1 VDESNEQD
9 RWKLFLTAF
18 QSHHEK
24 LTKLQADAAVEQ
36 VKLEKEESSKIT
48 SESIHDGFNSGF
60 VNRASSLGD
69 KRTTNK
75 VTSIE
80 QINPNVK
87 PPSDAVSSG
96 VEADVE
102 DESEVDG
109 SIKPSAIGYDFA
121 KISIGDY
128 RKCLEF
134 ISEYPDVVSQKE
146 ENGLLIEAFNSQLD
160 GKSEYAQQC
169 VHQALLLQ
177 YCRQLGR
184 DGVALFFKRI
194 STQGHQA
201 QEVFQKDVK
210 ETYEKLRNRARELAE
225 ERATNPEGVGV
236 ETIQLQAVE
245 PGTSININ
253 VPPSNSDD
261 PATQDSRKVFESFPP
276 GLQRAL
282 ESGNLDEVNKVLAKM
297 SVEEAEEIVG
307 MLGEGG
313 MLSLEQG
320 IIDSTTEEGRAKI
333 EQLEKAAVAKK
344 EAEESGELEDIYEFD
359 EDDNED
365 LPVEGQ
371 HE

>member
-1 VDESNEQD
+1 MIHEERQKRKQQIGDLKAQRIINDELLRRIGLLVEALQKRSEAVNSVDEQIFKTMMEITVNSQAIDKPPALSNYQHPRAKEPQPTYTQMMAGLVDQVKKEVDESNEQD
-9 RWKLFLTAF
+9 RWKLFFTAF
-18 QSHHEK
+18 QSHHER
-24 LTKLQADAAVEQ
+24 LAKLQADVAVEQ

-60 VNRASSLGD
+60 VNKASSLGD

-184 DGVALFFKRI
+184 DGVALFFKRC
-194 STQGHQA
+194 
-201 QEVFQKDVK
+201 V
-210 ETYEKLRNRARELAE
+210 
-225 ERATNPEGVGV
+225 
-236 ETIQLQAVE
+236 
-245 PGTSININ
+245 
-253 VPPSNSDD
+253 
-261 PATQDSRKVFESFPP
+261 
-276 GLQRAL
+276 
-282 ESGNLDEVNKVLAKM
+282 
-297 SVEEAEEIVG
+297 
-307 MLGEGG
+307 
-313 MLSLEQG
+313 
-320 IIDSTTEEGRAKI
+320 
-333 EQLEKAAVAKK
+333 
-344 EAEESGELEDIYEFD
+344 
-359 EDDNED
+359 
-365 LPVEGQ
+365 
-371 HE
+371 